1 MLLQIIFWTGF
12 ILMAHSY
19 VLYPMLLQ
27 LLVSDGNKQLPD
39 EVSLSAK
46 PPVIVLMAVYNSK
59 EIIAQKV
66 RSFYDSN
73 YPKEKLYM
81 FVGTDC
87 CNDGTDEMLMK
98 LSAEFPSLRVIP
110 FQQRSG
116 KIRIIN
122 ELFAEAKKHPH
133 FNDSIL
139 ISTDVTAI
147 FHSDCVAELVSSF
160 DEEKTGIVGSN
171 IIKGNV
177 NKDGISGQEK
187 AYYERE
193 LKMKDT
199 EGQLWGSAMGVFG
212 ACFAIRPQA
221 FTPVP
226 DNFLADDFF
235 ITMAAF
241 EKGYNALMNMQAK
254 VYMNLPNSPL
264 VEYRRKVRIST
275 GNFQNMQRFAALLWP
290 FNARAFA
297 YWSHKVIRWLGPFF
311 MLGCLLSALALA
323 PQSVLYYNLF
333 LLQLVAYFIPL
344 VHEMLS
350 RMGMQIRL
358 FKFISHFFHMNL
370 GILVGFFKFLSGVK
384 SSVWEPTRRH

>member
-27 LLVSDGNKQLPD
+27 LLVNDDKKHLID
-39 EVSLSAK
+39 EVNTK
-46 PPVIVLMAVYNSK
+46 DMPPVIVLMAVYNAK
-59 EIIAQKV
+59 EIIEQKV

-73 YPKEKLYM
+73 YPKEKLHM

-87 CNDGTDEMLMK
+87 CNDGTDELLIN
-98 LSAEFPSLRVIP
+98 LSAEFPSLKVIP
-110 FQQRSG
+110 FKQRSG

-122 ELFAEAKKHPH
+122 ALYAEAQKHPN
-133 FNDSIL
+133 FNESIL
-139 ISTDVTAI
+139 ISTDVTAM
-147 FHSDCVAELVSSF
+147 FHPDCVNELVSSF
-160 DEEKTGIVGSN
+160 DEDQTGIVGSN
-171 IIKGNV
+171 IIKGDV
-177 NKDGISGQEK
+177 NKEGISGQEK

-264 VEYRRKVRIST
+264 VEYNRKVRIST
-275 GNFQNMQRFAALLWP
+275 GNFQNMLRFATLLWP

-311 MLGCLLSALALA
+311 ILGCLLSSLLLAFHNAL
-323 PQSVLYYNLF
+323 YFNLF
-333 LLQLVAYFIPL
+333 LLQLVAFLIPL
-344 VHEMLS
+344 IHYILS
-350 RMGMQIRL
+350 RMGMQIRI

-370 GILVGFFKFLSGVK
+370 GIFVGFFKFLSGVK